1 MTAARDMT
9 NAEIKSKTHERIDND
24 FGYHKATAETG
35 PMHDEVRSHFK
46 ALAHWAADWVPT
58 SREQSLMLTALQEA
72 QMWANAAIACNL
84 SPLE

>member
-1 MTAARDMT
+1 MT
-9 NAEIKSKTHERIDND
+9 NRVAPDMHNRIDND

-35 PMHDEVRSHFK
+35 PMHDEVRAHFK
-46 ALAHWAADWVPT
+46 ALAIWASDWVPAG
-58 SREQSLMLTALQEA
+58 REQSLMLTALQEA

>member
-1 MTAARDMT
+1 MT
-9 NAEIKSKTHERIDND
+9 NDLDSRIDND

-35 PMHDEVRSHFK
+35 PMHDAVRSHVK
-46 ALAHWAADWVPT
+46 ETAHWLVANTPAG
-58 SREQSLMLTALQEA
+58 REQSLMLTALQEA